1 MSATY
6 KTTLL
11 TARDRIRFRLG
22 DVDVNRALLS
32 DQEIA
37 AVLTLKGGE
46 DAALIYLAKG
56 LLSQFAHQ
64 PTRVSADGTVFDFSE
79 RIGVWRELVAE
90 LGVSTG
96 YRIRRMA
103 RPQLINGGAES

>member
-6 KTTLL
+6 KTTLA

-22 DVDVNRALLS
+22 DIDVNRALLS

-37 AVLTLKGGE
+37 AAIGLKGSE
-46 DAALIYLAKG
+46 DAALLYLAKG
-56 LLSQFAHQ
+56 LLAQFTHQ

-79 RIGVWRELVAE
+79 RITTWRELVSE
-90 LGVSTG
+90 LGQATG
-96 YRIRRMA
+96 YRVRRLA
-103 RPQLINGGAES
+103 RPQMINGGTES